1 MSEQP
6 ANVEVIPRRVTLSA
20 GHPIRAIVPTTI
32 EEAFRLAQWIV
43 GAGLAPDSYSI
54 GGTGP
59 DKDQPDPQKIVIGIL
74 KSMEVG
80 LAPITGLGTIAIV
93 RKRPVIWGDGAVAL
107 VQQQGLVE
115 RVEQFYE
122 GEEKRDAKEIASTDF
137 GDNFAAVFR
146 IWRRG
151 HANPYEGRFS
161 VRDAKRAHLWLNTKR
176 QPWID
181 YPKRMLLAR
190 ARAYALREG
199 FADALSGL
207 SIREEI
213 EDLPPE
219 PLPQTNTDFLDDAP
233 QRSIAAPTEE
243 PTTPPAPEPD
253 DSEDGWEKNIPRQGP
268 PTADRPEGSP
278 APSGVA
284 EPPRVSSPPPS
295 GRTKPGMR
303 E

>member
-1 MSEQP
+1 MPEQP
-6 ANVEVIPRRVTLSA
+6 DNVEVMPRRVTLSA
-20 GHPIRAIVPTTI
+20 GQPIRAIVPTTI

-54 GGTGP
+54 GGTGA
-59 DKDQPDPQKIVIGIL
+59 DRDQPDPQKIVIGIL

-122 GEEKRDAKEIASTDF
+122 GEEKRDAKEIAPTDF

-161 VRDAKRAHLWLNTKR
+161 VRDAKRAHLWLNAKR
-176 QPWID
+176 PPWIE

-219 PLPQTNTDFLDDAP
+219 PPPLTNTDFLEDAP
-233 QRSIAAPTEE
+233 QRSITAQTEE
-243 PTTPPAPEPD
+243 SGEPEYGSRHNP
-253 DSEDGWEKNIPRQGP
+253 SNSPITQGP

-278 APSGVA
+278 DPLGTA
-284 EPPRVSSPPPS
+284 EPPSTSPPPS
-295 GRTKPGMR
+295 GRTKPRMR
-303 E
+303 EG

>member
-1 MSEQP
+1 MSDQQD
-6 ANVEVIPRRVTLSA
+6 NVEMLPARRASLSA

-43 GAGLAPDSYSI
+43 GAGLAPDSYNI
-54 GGTGP
+54 GGPGP
-59 DKDQPDPQKIVIGIL
+59 DKDTPDPQKIVIGIL

-80 LAPITGLGTIAIV
+80 LPPITGLSTIAIV

-115 RVEQFYE
+115 KVEQLYE
-122 GEEKRDAKEIASTDF
+122 GEEKRDAKEIAATDF
-137 GDNFAAVFR
+137 GDDYTAVFR

-151 HANPYEGRFS
+151 HANAYEGQFS
-161 VRDAKRAHLWLNTKR
+161 VRDAKRAHLWLNAKR
-176 QPWID
+176 PPWIE

-190 ARAYALREG
+190 ARAFALREG

-219 PLPQTNTDFLDDAP
+219 APQQTNTDFLEDAP
-233 QRSIAAPTEE
+233 QRAI
-243 PTTPPAPEPD
+243 
-253 DSEDGWEKNIPRQGP
+253 
-268 PTADRPEGSP
+268 
-278 APSGVA
+278 
-284 EPPRVSSPPPS
+284 EPPSEESVPATVMMDPDEPILTTSTS
-295 GRTKPGMR
+295 TA
-303 E
+303 